1 MNELKSVGII
11 AEYNPFH
18 NGHQYHVEQSRQLT
32 GADVVIAVMSGNFTQ
47 RGEAAIYDKW
57 TRAELAVKGGVD
69 LVVEMPVVSACS
81 HAAQFARSGV
91 NILQNLGADFIS
103 FGSECGSLELLQSVA
118 CKLSDKRSILES
130 SIEKTLKEGLSWP
143 RARQEAMKAFL
154 TEEEQAVLA
163 EPNNILALEYLKY
176 MDKARPVTVKRE
188 GTGYHEMEAKGK
200 FASAS
205 FIRQQMLAGEDV
217 SGLMPHLPHEFM
229 PHSVEID
236 LHDIEARD
244 RALFQMTA
252 HKILT
257 TPAEKLERIMSGDE
271 GLGNLAKKVIRNCS
285 SLDEL
290 AEALKSKR
298 YTRTRVQRFA
308 AQILL
313 GITREDVL
321 QSKDYVRVLAFNEKG
336 SRYLKQVKKA
346 EICSLPI
353 ITNIN
358 KDLEHAPGIRST
370 IEKDIL
376 ASDLWNLAMGW
387 DLYKHSDFVECVRI
401 FRQST

>member
-1 MNELKSVGII
+1 LKELKCVGVI

-47 RGEAAIYDKW
+47 RGEAAIADKW

-81 HAAQFARSGV
+81 HASQFARSGV

-118 CKLSDKRSILES
+118 SRLSDKRLILES

-143 RARQEAMKAFL
+143 RARQEAMKEFL
-154 TEEEQAVLA
+154 TEEELAVLA

-176 MDKARPVTVKRE
+176 MDRAKPVTVKRE
-188 GTGYHEMEAKGK
+188 GTGYHEMAASGG
-200 FASAS
+200 FASAG
-205 FIRQQMLAGEDV
+205 FIRKQLADGEDV
-217 SGLMPHLPHEFM
+217 SPFM
-229 PHSVEID
+229 PEVLAGFDEES
-236 LHDIEARD
+236 LKARD

-257 TPAEKLERIMSGDE
+257 TPAEELDQIMSGDE
-271 GLGNLAKKVIRNCS
+271 GLGNLAKKVIRSCS

-298 YTRTRVQRFA
+298 YTRTRVQRFT

-313 GITREDVL
+313 GIRREDVN
-321 QSKDYVRVLAFNEKG
+321 QAKDYVRVLAFNEKG

-346 EICSLPI
+346 GICSLPI

-358 KDLEHAPGIRST
+358 KELENAPETART
-370 IEKDIL
+370 IHFDIL
-376 ASDLWNLAMGW
+376 ASDVWNVAAGKDM
-387 DLYKHSDFVECVRI
+387 YKHSDFVESPR
-401 FRQST
+401 FLQENT

>member
-1 MNELKSVGII
+1 MKELKSVGII

-18 NGHQYHVEQSRQLT
+18 NGHKYHVEQSRQLT

-57 TRAELAVKGGVD
+57 TRAELAVKGGCD

-91 NILQNLGADFIS
+91 NILQNLGATFIS
-103 FGSECGSLELLQSVA
+103 FGSECGSLELLQSVTS
-118 CKLSDKRSILES
+118 KLSDKRSILES

-143 RARQEAMKAFL
+143 RARQEVMKEFL
-154 TEEEQAVLA
+154 TEEELAVLT

-176 MDKARPVTVKRE
+176 MDKSRPITVKRE
-188 GTGYHEMEAKGK
+188 GTGYHEMTASGG

-205 FIRQQMLAGEDV
+205 FIRQQLADGEDV
-217 SGLMPHLPHEFM
+217 SPFM
-229 PHSVEID
+229 PEVLTGFDE
-236 LHDIEARD
+236 EAVKARD
-244 RALFQMTA
+244 RALFQMMV

-257 TPAEKLERIMSGDE
+257 TPAEELDRIMSGDE

-290 AEALKSKR
+290 ADALKSKR
-298 YTRTRVQRFA
+298 YTRTRVQRFT

-313 GITREDVL
+313 GIRREDVN
-321 QSKDYVRVLAFNEKG
+321 QAKDYVRVLAFNEKG

-346 EICSLPI
+346 GICSLPI

-358 KDLEHAPGIRST
+358 KELENSPKIRET

-376 ASDLWNLAMGW
+376 ASDIFNLAAGK
-387 DLYKHSDFVECVRI
+387 DLYENSDFVKCVRI
-401 FRQST
+401 LSKTP

>member
-1 MNELKSVGII
+1 MKELKSVGII

-18 NGHQYHVEQSRQLT
+18 NGHQYHVEKSRELT

-57 TRAELAVKGGVD
+57 TRAELAVRGGVD
-69 LVVEMPVVSACS
+69 LVVEMPGVSACS

-91 NILQNLGADFIS
+91 NILQNLGVDFIS
-103 FGSECGSLELLQSVA
+103 FGSECGSLGLLQSVA
-118 CKLSDKRSILES
+118 CKLSDKRSIMES

-143 RARQEAMKAFL
+143 RARQEAMKEFL

-188 GTGYHEMEAKGK
+188 GTGYHDMEAKGK

-205 FIRQQMLAGEDV
+205 FIRQQMLAGESVDT
-217 SGLMPHLPHEFM
+217 LMPN
-229 PHSVEID
+229 SVEID

-244 RALFQMTA
+244 RALFQLMA

-257 TPAEKLERIMSGDE
+257 TPAEELDRIMSGDV

-298 YTRTRVQRFA
+298 YTRTRVQRFT

-313 GITREDVL
+313 GITREDV
-321 QSKDYVRVLAFNEKG
+321 QQAKDYVRVLAFNEKG

-346 EICSLPI
+346 ELCQLPI

-358 KDLEHAPGIRST
+358 KDLEHAPEIRST
-370 IEKDIL
+370 IEKDIQ
-376 ASDLWNLAMGW
+376 ASDLWNLAMGR

>member
-1 MNELKSVGII
+1 
-11 AEYNPFH
+11 
-18 NGHQYHVEQSRQLT
+18 
-32 GADVVIAVMSGNFTQ
+32 
-47 RGEAAIYDKW
+47 
-57 TRAELAVKGGVD
+57 
-69 LVVEMPVVSACS
+69 
-81 HAAQFARSGV
+81 
-91 NILQNLGADFIS
+91 
-103 FGSECGSLELLQSVA
+103 
-118 CKLSDKRSILES
+118 
-130 SIEKTLKEGLSWP
+130 
-143 RARQEAMKAFL
+143 
-154 TEEEQAVLA
+154 VLA

-176 MDKARPVTVKRE
+176 TDKSQPVTVKRE
-188 GTGYHEMEAKGK
+188 GTGYHDMKAAGK

-205 FIRQQMLAGEDV
+205 FIRQQMLAGEPVDT
-217 SGLMPHLPHEFM
+217 LMPN
-229 PHSVEID
+229 SVEID
-236 LHDIEARD
+236 VHDIEARD

-252 HKILT
+252 QKILT
-257 TPAEKLERIMSGDE
+257 TPAEELDRIMSGDD
-271 GLGNLAKKVIRNCS
+271 GLGNLAKKVVRNCS

-313 GITREDVL
+313 GITRADVL
-321 QSKDYVRVLAFNEKG
+321 QAKDYVRVLAFNEKG

-346 EICSLPI
+346 EICGLPV

-376 ASDLWNLAMGW
+376 ASDLWNLAMGRN
-387 DLYKHSDFVECVRI
+387 LYKHSDFVECVRI

>member
-1 MNELKSVGII
+1 MKNLKSVGII

-18 NGHQYHVEQSRQLT
+18 NGHQYHMQKSRELT

-47 RGEAAIYDKW
+47 RGEAAILDKW
-57 TRAELAVKGGVD
+57 TRAEMAVRGGVD
-69 LVVEMPVVSACS
+69 LVVEMPTVSACS
-81 HAAQFARSGV
+81 HASLFARSGV

-103 FGSECGSLELLQSVA
+103 FGSECGDLELLRSVA
-118 CKLSDKRSILES
+118 VKLSDKRAVLEA

-143 RARQEAMKAFL
+143 RSRQEAMKEFL
-154 TEEEQAVLA
+154 TAEEQAVLA

-176 MDKARPVTVKRE
+176 MDKAQPVTVKRE
-188 GTGYHEMEAKGK
+188 GTGYHDMEAAGK

-205 FIRQQMLAGEDV
+205 YIRQQMCLGEDV
-217 SGLMPHLPHEFM
+217 SSLMPHLPHDLM
-229 PHSVEID
+229 TKSVEFD
-236 LHDIEARD
+236 FQNMERMQQ
-244 RALFQMTA
+244 ALFQMTA

-257 TPAEKLERIMSGDE
+257 TPAEELDRIMAGGE
-271 GLGNLAKKVIRNCS
+271 GLGNKAKNEIRHCS

-313 GITREDVL
+313 GITREDAE
-321 QSKDYVRVLAFNEKG
+321 SARDYVRVLAFNEKG

-346 EICSLPI
+346 ESCGLPI

-358 KDLEHAPGIRST
+358 KDLQNALEIQQT

-376 ASDLWNLAMGW
+376 AADIWNLAAGK
-387 DLYKHSDFVECVRI
+387 DAYRGSDFVKCVGI
-401 FRQST
+401 FRQTP